1 MAMQL
6 PEQVT
11 NLSPEAF
18 EAWGQYGQWLTE
30 RFGDPSVNSVGHLV
44 VAPTTTRRAFMLG
57 VEDSDCGVV
66 ADLHSP
72 FLVQVPSD
80 PQLIEIVAMNANLA
94 SFGAVRLVPEDES
107 GAFHSLEVRHQMH
120 AAMLTKDWLYF
131 YVELITRVSGDLLT
145 MLQPAFG
152 GLPCA

>member
-1 MAMQL
+1 MQL

-18 EAWGQYGQWLTE
+18 ETWGRYGQWLTE
-30 RFGDPSVNSVGHLV
+30 RYGDPNVNSVGHLV
-44 VAPTTTRRAFMLG
+44 VPPTHTRRPFMLG
-57 VEDSDCGVV
+57 VDDSDCGVV

-80 PQLIEIVAMNANLA
+80 PQMIEIVAMNANLA
-94 SFGAVRLVPEDES
+94 SFGAVRLVPEDDS
-107 GAFHSLEVRHQMH
+107 GLFHSLEVRHQMH
-120 AAMLTKDWLYF
+120 AAMLTQEWLYF
-131 YVELITRVSGDLLT
+131 YVDLITRTSQELLT

-152 GLPCA
+152 GMVCA